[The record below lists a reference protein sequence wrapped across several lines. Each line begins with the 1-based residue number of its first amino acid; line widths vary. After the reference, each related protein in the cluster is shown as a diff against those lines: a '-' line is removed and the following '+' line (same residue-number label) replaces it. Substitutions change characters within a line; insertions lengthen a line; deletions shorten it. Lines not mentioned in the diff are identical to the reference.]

1 MGGNELAAFYE
12 SSSLQGILQENTCPS
27 GPTAW
32 REACRKVG
40 VDAHLHDLRHHAAT
54 LIARKPGVTTRE
66 LMVHLGHSSPRAA
79 LIYQHA
85 TEERDREI
93 AEWQDNVIAE
103 AKRRAN
109 EKKRAPVAKL
119 PKRSAKGS

>member
-1 MGGNELAAFYE
+1 MINDRLRRPVR
-12 SSSLQGILQENTCPS
+12 EN
-27 GPTAW
+27 
-32 REACRKVG
+32 R
-40 VDAHLHDLRHHAAT
+40 DMLD
-54 LIARKPGVTTRE
+54 E
-66 LMVHLGHSSPRAA
+66 LMAHLGHSSPRAA

-93 AEWQDNVIAE
+93 AEWQDDVIAE

-119 PKRSAKGS
+119 PTRSAKGS